1 MIGVSVIDRDDGVT
15 YSLRFSEEDA
25 RKAVIDWGKQKIDLP
40 SIGGSIQITKGVAS
54 IMYSNGEN
62 QDGSISCV
70 HQDLI
75 DQLEN
80 LDNSFEEEF

>member
-1 MIGVSVIDRDDGVT
+1 MIGVSVIDRNDGVE
-15 YSLRFSEEDA
+15 YSLSFSEEDA

-54 IMYSNGEN
+54 ITYSNGYD
-62 QDGSISCV
+62 QLGSISCV

-75 DQLEN
+75 NQLKN
-80 LDNSFEEEF
+80 PDKSSKEEF